1 MPPGLYATEPHQPTY
16 RPPQPPVEVDRG
28 SLLDLRPPRPRTRR
42 GAAGRSDA
50 QYDDAQYD
58 GAVYDGALY
67 DDADDADGPGGWP
80 RAVVAAAGL
89 AVLVLLA
96 AATILAAFLLHDGR
110 HHATAATGSTSATAA
125 QPTSPSPALPRSA
138 ARVAASWI
146 DTAMTRSVAARKLI
160 GPANT
165 RTRACRATSADVT
178 ALNTAA
184 TTRAELVTGLRGLNV
199 RALTGGAAV
208 VADLRQAWTYSAR
221 ADAAY
226 ATWAR
231 HHLSCSGHAATRG
244 NNDWDRAHHNDALS
258 SAAKARAVK
267 HWNPLA
273 RRYHLAA
280 RAAGAI

>member
-1 MPPGLYATEPHQPTY
+1 MPPGFYATEPHQPTY

-28 SLLDLRPPRPRTRR
+28 SLLDLQPPRPRARR
-42 GAAGRSDA
+42 GAADGNDA
-50 QYDDAQYD
+50 QYA
-58 GAVYDGALY
+58 GAVYDDAVY
-67 DDADDADGPGGWP
+67 DDAVYDDDGPGGWP
-80 RAVVAAAGL
+80 RAVMAGAGL

-96 AATILAAFLLHDGR
+96 AGTVLAASLLHDGR
-110 HHATAATGSTSATAA
+110 HHTTATRSTSATAA
-125 QPTSPSPALPRSA
+125 RATSPSAALPRSA

-146 DTAMTRSVAARKLI
+146 DTALTRSVAARKLI

-199 RALTGGAAV
+199 RTLAGGAAV

-231 HHLSCSGHAATRG
+231 HHLSCSGHAATKG
-244 NNDWDRAHHNDALS
+244 NTDWDRAHHNDALS

-273 RRYHLAA
+273 LRYHLAA